1 MIIQPHYKNNKQIVI
16 VKLFNRY
23 STMYPSIYLFK
34 LFLVIILNTLQACF
48 FHKGAQQNLS
58 RQTPSYT
65 VSLSSDKQT
74 GYFEDQRIPIHILFT
89 PENEHIK
96 NNGMG
101 FRIKKIAIEGI
112 SGHLETENRD
122 LLGDGYDF
130 VYKDDGYPLFFIPA
144 VAEDSGHCTITLDTL
159 LIDKYG
165 NEAAESTHKLATY
178 GLYIWHK
185 KAIQKSIQE
194 EETKFSETLKPL
206 SEDHSNSKLPATTVS
221 LEDTGYPFQDPGF
234 FAQISCNKNISLTV
248 GGKHLTGDEEW
259 ILDTWYFKGLV
270 AGSLYDVST
279 NHKITTPLKLQAG
292 TIYISCRAAIE
303 NLSGSPIVVLAII
316 HPDGRK
322 KEIQI
327 DVSSIILPILE
338 AKLNKYT
345 TLLSDLIYTTTDP
358 DIRDKTIKASKE
370 IIVKMGYL
378 LGKEDEEEKTK
389 IESIIKDYDTFLKE
403 NQARFENAVCA
414 SEILSLANAAIRN
427 SVVFEENKYI
437 SAWREEDQKEITE
450 FINEVDQE
458 PRLFS
463 HLSTTIEKIR
473 ELLEVI
479 DTHFYKDDE

>member
-1 MIIQPHYKNNKQIVI
+1 MHP
-16 VKLFNRY
+16 F
-23 STMYPSIYLFK
+23 IYLFK
-34 LFLVIILNTLQACF
+34 LFLVIILTTLQACF
-48 FHKGAQQNLS
+48 FHRGAQQNLS
-58 RQTPSYT
+58 KQIPSYT
-65 VSLSSDKQT
+65 VSLRSNNQK
-74 GYFEDQRIPIHILFT
+74 GYFEDQMIPIDMLFASQD
-89 PENEHIK
+89 ENIK

-101 FRIKKIAIEGI
+101 FRIKKISIEGI
-112 SGHLETENRD
+112 SGHLETEDGD

-144 VAEDSGHCTITLDTL
+144 VDEDSGHCTITLDTL

-165 NEAAESTHKLATY
+165 NEAPESTHKLATY
-178 GLYIWHK
+178 GLYICHK
-185 KAIQKSIQE
+185 KAIKKSIQE
-194 EETKFSETLKPL
+194 EEIKCSETLKPL
-206 SEDHSNSKLPATTVS
+206 SEDHSIVINNSKLRTTTVS
-221 LEDTGYPFQDPGF
+221 LEDNGYPFQDPGF

-279 NHKITTPLKLQAG
+279 NHKITTPLKLQVG

-403 NQARFENAVCA
+403 NQARFENAVRA
-414 SEILSLANAAIRN
+414 SEILSVANAAIRD

-437 SAWREEDQKEITE
+437 PAWREEDQKEITE
-450 FINEVDQE
+450 FLNEVEDSPE
-458 PRLFS
+458 LFS
-463 HLSTTIEKIR
+463 HLSKTIEKIR
-473 ELLEVI
+473 EQLETI
-479 DTHFYKDDE
+479 DLHFYKDDE